1 MIFVCTV
8 DGRIAGNC
16 QISFTRR
23 IKTRHRATLAIGILE
38 KFWGLGIGTA
48 MFTELERR
56 TAFSSLSWIIL
67 RKMSVAGDF
76 MKRWALFG
84 WLSVRMRSD

>member
-38 KFWGLGIGTA
+38 KFWGLGIGPA
-48 MFTELERR
+48 MIIWLERVPR
-56 TAFSSLSWIIL
+56 DTGLLALELDYVRGNGGGL
-67 RKMSVAGDF
+67 RI
-76 MKRWALFG
+76 
-84 WLSVRMRSD
+84 

>member
-56 TAFSSLSWIIL
+56 
-67 RKMSVAGDF
+67 KMSVAGDF